1 MSGFNVVSE
10 EELHPVLDRLLDRS
24 WPIPMSDVP
33 DLVAE
38 LGWTLQG
45 RRTARSTLPVS
56 LNIVSFLGV
65 RGEIGSIMFRLSDTL
80 PDESVAS
87 KKKVMSAFPGAKQMI
102 SSCLGFEPT
111 RPRPWGMF
119 GFSWELP
126 DGRQVNL
133 LDGSD
138 SIVLDVWSKRNA
150 DIERD
155 EIRLGIDPG
164 SEPEKM

>member
-1 MSGFNVVSE
+1 MTDFNVVAE
-10 EELHPVLDRLLDRS
+10 EELRPVLDQLLGMQ
-24 WPIPMSDVP
+24 WPIPISEIPNVISS
-33 DLVAE
+33 
-38 LGWTLQG
+38 LGWTPQG
-45 RRTARSTLPVS
+45 RRAARSTLPVS

-65 RGEIGSIMFRLSDTL
+65 RGELGSIQFHISDTL

-87 KKKVMSAFPGAKQMI
+87 KKIVMAAFSGAKEMV

-138 SIVLDVWSKRNA
+138 TIILDFWSKFNA
-150 DIERD
+150 DVERD
-155 EIRLGIDPG
+155 EIRLGIDPS
-164 SEPEKM
+164 SEPEMQ

>member
-1 MSGFNVVSE
+1 
-10 EELHPVLDRLLDRS
+10 
-24 WPIPMSDVP
+24 
-33 DLVAE
+33 
-38 LGWTLQG
+38 
-45 RRTARSTLPVS
+45 

-65 RGEIGSIMFRLSDTL
+65 RGEIGSIQFHISDTL

-87 KKKVMSAFPGAKQMI
+87 KKSVMAAFSGAKEMV

-138 SIVLDVWSKRNA
+138 TIILDFWSKFHA
-150 DIERD
+150 DVERD
-155 EIRLGIDPG
+155 EIMLRIDPS
-164 SEPEKM
+164 SEPETQ

>member
-1 MSGFNVVSE
+1 MTNFNVVAE
-10 EELHPVLDRLLDRS
+10 EELRPMLDQLLGMQ
-24 WPIPMSDVP
+24 WPIPFSNIPDV
-33 DLVAE
+33 VSQ

-45 RRTARSTLPVS
+45 SRSARSTLPVS
-56 LNIVSFLGV
+56 LNIVSFLGLQ
-65 RGEIGSIMFRLSDTL
+65 GEVGRVMFRISDTL

-87 KKKVMSAFPGAKQMI
+87 KKTVLAAFSGAKEMV

-126 DGRQVNL
+126 DGRQINL

-138 SIVLDVWSKRNA
+138 TILLEVWSKLRA
-150 DIERD
+150 DTERA
-155 EIRLGIDPG
+155 EIRLGIDPS
-164 SEPEKM
+164 SEPEMQ